1 MTWGAGYITEINYTS
16 HYFQELN
23 PGHLRLACITAGF
36 APPPSDRLSYLE
48 LGFGQGVS
56 INVHAAAVPG
66 DFWGNDFNPGQTA
79 QARSLAVA
87 SGSGVTLLE
96 DSFEELANRSD
107 LPEFDMIVMHGIWS
121 WISQENRHFIT
132 EVIRRKLRPG
142 GLLYVS
148 YNTSPGWLAAKPLQL
163 LLKLHATFA
172 SSELDGPTEKATKAL
187 EFATRVRDAGA
198 LYFTKNPDHGARL
211 DEMKGR
217 NITYVTH
224 EFFNDHWTPM
234 TFLEAAGDFERAKLT
249 FATSAMLREQ
259 PAGFA
264 LSKEGRAIVNEI
276 KNPIFQQC
284 VKDYFHNRQFRR
296 DIYIKGIRHLM
307 TSEQSELLLTQ
318 PLITVVDPTDLP
330 AEIPGSGVTTAGEP
344 TPHLLAEVL
353 AEDGFRTKTIAELAT
368 HPKLQPLG
376 LARVVQF
383 IRLLNGP
390 GYLSPARQPTKET
403 QRNCMA
409 YNRHVCEAA
418 QHRFDVTHLASPVTG
433 GGVFVSQLNQLFLL
447 AMKKGMKTPA
457 DMATFAAR
465 TPALTGKSLT
475 RDGKK
480 IETLEENT
488 AELNRRASSFI
499 SKTLSL
505 LRAQGIA

>member
-23 PGHLRLACITAGF
+23 PGHLRLACLTAGIV
-36 APPPSDRLSYLE
+36 PPSMDRLSYLE
-48 LGFGQGVS
+48 LGFGHGVS
-56 INVHAAAVPG
+56 LNIHAAAVPG

-79 QARSLAVA
+79 QARSFAAA
-87 SGSGVTLLE
+87 SGSGVKLLE
-96 DSFEELANRSD
+96 DSFEELAERSD

-121 WISQENRHFIT
+121 WISPENRHFIT

-148 YNTSPGWLAAKPLQL
+148 YNSSPGWLAAKPLQI

-172 SSELDGPTEKATKAL
+172 SSEFEGITEKATKAL

-234 TFLEAAGDFERAKLT
+234 TFLDVARDFERAKLT
-249 FATSAMLREQ
+249 FAASAVLREQ
-259 PAGFA
+259 IPTFA
-264 LSKEGRAIVNEI
+264 LSKEAREIVNEI
-276 KNPIFQQC
+276 KNPIFQQSIR
-284 VKDYFHNRQFRR
+284 DYFHNRQFRR
-296 DIYIKGIRHLM
+296 DIFVKGLRHLSK
-307 TSEQSELLLTQ
+307 SEQSELLLTQ
-318 PLITVVDPTDLP
+318 SLIMAVHPADLP
-330 AEIPGSGVTTAGEP
+330 AEIPGAAVAAKDEP
-344 TPHLLAEVL
+344 TPHIVAEVL
-353 AEDGFRTKTIAELAT
+353 AEDGFRPKTIAELAS
-368 HPKLQPLG
+368 HAKLQSFGLG
-376 LARVVQF
+376 RIIQF
-383 IRLLNGP
+383 VRALNGP
-390 GYLSPARQPTKET
+390 GFLTPARQPTKET
-403 QRNCMA
+403 QRNCTA
-409 YNRHVCEAA
+409 YNRHVCESA
-418 QHRFDVTHLASPVTG
+418 QHRFDVSHLASPVSG

-447 AMKKGMKTPA
+447 AMKKGMKAPA
-457 DMATFAAR
+457 DIATFAAR

-480 IETLEENT
+480 LETPEENA
-488 AELNRRASSFI
+488 AEMNRRASDFI
-499 SKTLSL
+499 RKNLPL